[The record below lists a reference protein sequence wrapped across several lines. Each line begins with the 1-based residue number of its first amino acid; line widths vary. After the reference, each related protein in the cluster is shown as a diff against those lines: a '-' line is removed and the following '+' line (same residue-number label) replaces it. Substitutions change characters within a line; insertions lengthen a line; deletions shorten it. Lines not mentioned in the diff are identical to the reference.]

1 MNHLRAFLIA
11 LLVAVGATGAPTTVN
26 AAQPAGPEYTRLAA
40 MCGTWDV
47 EMTLWF
53 RPGGAGLT
61 TKGTSTIRPLFD
73 GLFVEEKVEGAMNG
87 APFTT
92 LAWTGFNPAT
102 HQYEAT
108 RIASTN
114 AGRIA
119 ETGTYDEKANQF
131 ELKAD
136 YSVGGSSFHQRTVIQ
151 PTSADSMIASS
162 YLSFGTVP
170 EWKGVEIKYTRRA
183 K

>member
-1 MNHLRAFLIA
+1 MRHRLFLITAVAAAIA
-11 LLVAVGATGAPTTVN
+11 LAVVTCAGAAP
-26 AAQPAGPEYTRLAA
+26 GPEHARLTA

-47 EMTLWF
+47 EMTFWF
-53 RPGGAGLT
+53 RPGGPGVAV
-61 TKGTSTIRPLFD
+61 KATSTIRPLL
-73 GLFVEEKVEGAMNG
+73 GGTFVEETIEGTLNG

-92 LAWTGFNPAT
+92 LAWTGFNTAT

-114 AGRIA
+114 TARIA
-119 ETGTYDEKANQF
+119 EAGGFDEKTNQF

-136 YSVGGSSFHQRTVIQ
+136 YPLAGETWHQRTVIQ
-151 PTSADSMIASS
+151 QTSADAMAAAS

-170 EWKGVEIKYTRRA
+170 EWKGVEIKYTRKA